1 MTIESALLSIRTNM
15 LVGGARLDL
24 SNRRD
29 YGELEALEAFNRM
42 KREHG
47 WHWTKIDADA
57 DDRVTAAH
65 PDRYLQIMIPCFLHP
80 CGIAKP
86 QQTKPQQTHTLTH
99 YH

>member
-47 WHWTKIDADA
+47 WH
-57 DDRVTAAH
+57 
-65 PDRYLQIMIPCFLHP
+65 
-80 CGIAKP
+80 
-86 QQTKPQQTHTLTH
+86 
-99 YH
+99 